1 MQDIL
6 GGGFFFTEVAE
17 RLEFIPEISLKRTS
31 SQSFS
36 TWVLRGS
43 SFLIIEKFLRDIF
56 AKLFLTK
63 SQASNL

>member
-17 RLEFIPEISLKRTS
+17 RLEFIPAISLKRTS
-31 SQSFS
+31 SQIFS

-43 SFLIIEKFLRDIF
+43 FFLIIEKFSARYLCKTF
-56 AKLFLTK
+56 
-63 SQASNL
+63 SNKVAGL